1 MRISEETN
9 LALQRRASSHV
20 TGAILIVVVGLA
32 IGVGLF
38 VSLYVAWGPSTK
50 TTTEIQ
56 TVTETITSTVT
67 NVVTSPG
74 STGGGSNLVTV
85 SGNLLVPT
93 GTTTGSLVLN
103 IKNSANNPITGII
116 ASFPTGSASFTGA
129 GGIAANCMGQ
139 TTAGVACAV
148 GAVTFNF
155 NGAIIQTSNPLP
167 IGSETSAV
175 DTVTQQ
181 VAGALRSGQTYSIAV
196 TVTFA
201 DGSPQTQL
209 LSITAQ
215 L

>member
-1 MRISEETN
+1 
-9 LALQRRASSHV
+9 
-20 TGAILIVVVGLA
+20 
-32 IGVGLF
+32 
-38 VSLYVAWGPSTK
+38 
-50 TTTEIQ
+50 
-56 TVTETITSTVT
+56 
-67 NVVTSPG
+67 
-74 STGGGSNLVTV
+74 
-85 SGNLLVPT
+85 
-93 GTTTGSLVLN
+93 
-103 IKNSANNPITGII
+103 
-116 ASFPTGSASFTGA
+116 
-129 GGIAANCMGQ
+129 MGQ

-148 GAVTFNF
+148 GAVGFKF
-155 NGAIIQTSNPLP
+155 NGAIIQTTNPLP